1 MERPGMELLSIKLL
15 GPPEARFGGRG
26 LRFGRKKA
34 LALLAYLAA
43 NGRKYPR
50 RDLAELLW
58 PKSEERRARTDLR
71 SILTNLRKTL
81 EEGGTSGHGNS
92 EGLRFLAIDG
102 DLLGV
107 EPRGIELDLG
117 TLEAAV
123 SLARGETS
131 ETSPGDRSVDDAV
144 GSRDLSSRLDEALG
158 IYRGDFM
165 EGFSLEDTPEFEL
178 WLEAERA
185 RWRQVFGELC
195 ERASRFQVE
204 AGRLQEAIGT
214 TRIWTKHAPLEEAA
228 HRRLVEALS
237 SAGDSEGALL
247 AYEHFRGALEGELGI
262 EPSPQMKGLNKR
274 LQREIEG
281 RASFG
286 ASLTRSA
293 RTASLAALDVP
304 FAGRREE
311 FGALV
316 SEYHAVLEGEAREV
330 AVLGEAGMGK
340 TRLGNE
346 FLGWARARGADVLKG
361 EASEDARLP
370 YGPLIEA
377 IRPRIERERAPDD
390 LLEDAWLSEL
400 SRLLPE
406 LKERYPDLPPAPS
419 GEGETARAGLFE
431 AITRTVGALA
441 SRAPLVLF
449 LDNLHWA
456 DSATVEV
463 LNYAERRWTEQGAPV
478 LVLTAARPEE
488 PPTGSS
494 GFGRWLSAS
503 RRSSARSLT
512 LGPLGNEE
520 VEDLLRRLTG
530 VEPRP
535 AGPPKNPEVPNEA
548 RSGLR
553 SFGEWL
559 ALESGGQPFYLTETL
574 KALLENGDLV
584 ARSRAHAEAVVEI
597 SPSFRAANNPA
608 GLLPSSVREVIRS
621 RLSQLSTAAF
631 DLLSAGAVLGRGFGF
646 EPLLA
651 LSGLGEAEGLRGL
664 DELTGRRLLLEDGN
678 ARGGATPLQQSATYS
693 FSHEKIRQVVYTEGG
708 QARRLVLHRRAFE
721 VLQGSGAPPA
731 ELARQALAGGL
742 ADEALAYAVA
752 AGDAAA
758 EVFAVRDAIVHYER
772 ARDVLVA
779 GERQGTPLK
788 TSIPHVE
795 RLYAQLGRAHELTDE
810 WGEARAAYETMLAFA
825 RGAGDARLE
834 VVALNHLAVF
844 YFRHERDVPEA
855 STLLEVARLVAE
867 EAGLEGVLAETECN
881 LVDVTALRTG
891 DFDQSW
897 PVAEKALASARA
909 LERPDLVA
917 RTLTTLALWEI
928 LAGRLEEA
936 TAHAEEGA
944 ALSRRLSEASTP
956 VRTTLPSM
964 LVGPLGLSA
973 SWRAGNKAMET
984 QALTYLAYGR
994 NFQGRPR
1001 EGLAAAR
1008 EARAISKDLPERI
1021 EAMSLAALAMAL
1033 QETGEYQ
1040 EALSLARRGTE
1051 RAREVQDAFLL
1062 GSNLGGLGEVYEAL
1076 MYLEKARAAYGEAAE
1091 RGHYGAFSNARFCVL
1106 AALSNDWEEAYV
1118 QAKKAHELGAFVNP
1132 LLSVHL
1138 HHGVEALLRGG
1149 DERLAR
1155 VQVQGFAERA
1165 EANRRDRMSHLRS
1178 LAALE
1183 AWEGDT
1189 KRAIDNLQGA
1199 EALAE
1204 EIGLPGPLWQIQ
1216 ARIGEIREQRGEAG
1230 EAREAYSRAAQTLK
1244 MLAERIEDKGLREDF
1259 LSAPRVRSVLE
1270 HD

>member
-1 MERPGMELLSIKLL
+1 MGLLSIKLL
-15 GPPEARFGGRG
+15 GPPEISFGGRG
-26 LRFGRKKA
+26 LRFGRRKA

-43 NGRKYPR
+43 SGRKYPR
-50 RDLAELLW
+50 KELAELLW
-58 PKSEERRARTDLR
+58 PESEERRARTDLR
-71 SILTNLRKTL
+71 SILTDIRKTV
-81 EEGGTSGHGNS
+81 EENGTGGHGQR
-92 EGLRFLAIDG
+92 GGIRFLAIDG

-107 EPRGIELDLG
+107 EAQGIELDLG

-131 ETSPGDRSVDDAV
+131 EASSGDRSADDA
-144 GSRDLSSRLDEALG
+144 GGGRDLNSRLEEALRL
-158 IYRGDFM
+158 YRGDFM
-165 EGFSLEDTPEFEL
+165 EGFSLEAAPEFEL

-185 RWRQVFGELC
+185 RWREVFGELC
-195 ERASRFQVE
+195 ERASRLQVE

-214 TRIWTKHAPLEEAA
+214 TRVWTRHAPLEEAA
-228 HRRLVEALS
+228 HRRLVEVLS
-237 SAGDSEGALL
+237 SAGDSEGAQL
-247 AYEHFRGALEGELGI
+247 AYEHFRNALRERLGI
-262 EPSPQMKGLNKR
+262 EPSPQMKELNERVRK
-274 LQREIEG
+274 EIEG

-286 ASLTRSA
+286 ASLTFSVR
-293 RTASLAALDVP
+293 RASLAALDVP

-330 AVLGEAGMGK
+330 AILGEAGMGK
-340 TRLGNE
+340 TRLGEE
-346 FLGWARARGADVLKG
+346 FLGWASARGADVMKG
-361 EASEDARLP
+361 EASEGARLP

-406 LKERYPDLPPAPS
+406 LRERYPDLPPAPS

-441 SRAPLVLF
+441 SRAPVVLF

-463 LNYAERRWTEQGAPV
+463 LNYAERRWTEQGTPI
-478 LVLTAARPEE
+478 LVLTAARLEE
-488 PPTGSS
+488 PVGGS
-494 GFGRWLSAS
+494 GLRRWLSPSA
-503 RRSSARSLT
+503 RPSARSLT
-512 LGPLGNEE
+512 LGPLENED

-530 VEPRP
+530 AEPRP
-535 AGPPKNPEVPNEA
+535 AGTSKNPEVSNEA

-559 ALESGGQPFYLTETL
+559 ASESGGQPFYLTETL

-597 SPSFRAANNPA
+597 SPSFRAANNPV

-621 RLSQLSTAAF
+621 RLSQLSPAAF
-631 DLLSAGAVLGRGFGF
+631 DLLSAGAVLGRGFSF
-646 EPLLA
+646 EPLSA
-651 LSGLGEAEGLRGL
+651 VSGLGEAEGLRGL
-664 DELTGRRLLLEDGN
+664 DELTDRRLLLEDGN
-678 ARGGATPLQQSATYS
+678 ARGGGTPLQRSATYS
-693 FSHEKIRQVVYTEGG
+693 FSHEKIRQVAYTEGG
-708 QARRLVLHRRAFE
+708 QARRLVLHRRAFG
-721 VLQGSGAPPA
+721 VLEASGAPPA

-742 ADEALAYAVA
+742 ANEALTYAVA

-772 ARDVLVA
+772 ARDLLVS
-779 GERQGTPLK
+779 GERQGRPLEA
-788 TSIPHVE
+788 SIPHLE
-795 RLYAQLGRAHELTDE
+795 RLYAQLGRAHELTDG
-810 WGEARAAYETMLAFA
+810 WDEARESYEAMLAFA
-825 RGAGDARLE
+825 REAGDARLE

-855 STLLEVARLVAE
+855 STLLEKARLVAE

-881 LVDVTALRTG
+881 IVDVTALRTG

-897 PVAEKALASARA
+897 PVAERALASARA

-928 LAGRLEEA
+928 LAGRLEGA

-973 SWRAGNKAMET
+973 SWKAGNKAMET

-1001 EGLAAAR
+1001 EALAVAR
-1008 EARAISKDLPERI
+1008 EARAISRDLPERI
-1021 EAMSLAALAMAL
+1021 EAMSLAALSMAL

-1040 EALSLARRGTE
+1040 EALLLARRGTE

-1076 MYLEKARAAYGEAAE
+1076 MYLKRARAAYQEAAE

-1106 AALSNDWEEAYV
+1106 AALSDDWEEAYA
-1118 QAKKAHELGAFVNP
+1118 QAKRANELGAFVNP

-1138 HHGVEALLRGG
+1138 HHEVEALLRGG

-1155 VQVQGFAERA
+1155 AQVQGFTERA
-1165 EANRRDRMSHLRS
+1165 EANRRDRMSYLRS
-1178 LAALE
+1178 LAVLE

-1189 KRAIDNLQGA
+1189 KRAVDHLHGA

-1204 EIGLPGPLWQIQ
+1204 EIGLPGPLWQIR
-1216 ARIGEIREQRGEAG
+1216 ARIGEIRGRRGEDG
-1230 EAREAYSRAAQTLK
+1230 EARGAYSRAAQTLRT
-1244 MLAERIEDKGLREDF
+1244 LAERIEDEGLRQDF
-1259 LSAPRVRSVLE
+1259 LSAPRVRSVL
-1270 HD
+1270 DRV